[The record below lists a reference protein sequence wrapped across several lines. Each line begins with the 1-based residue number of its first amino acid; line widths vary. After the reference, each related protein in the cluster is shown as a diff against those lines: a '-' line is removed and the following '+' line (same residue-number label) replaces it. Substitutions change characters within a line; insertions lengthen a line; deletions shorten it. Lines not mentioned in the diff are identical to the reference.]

1 MQTLSLTKKMVD
13 FGDTYEDLA
22 KALGVSVQTLCNKTV
37 GKTEFLRSEIEIIIE
52 RYQLTPCEVME
63 IFFTSKCTEN
73 KHILKHAK

>member
-22 KALGVSVQTLCNKTV
+22 KAIGVSVQTLCNKTI

-52 RYQLTPCEVME
+52 RYQLTPGEVME
-63 IFFTSKCTEN
+63 IFFTSKCTN
-73 KHILKHAK
+73 NGHIVAEAR